1 MLMSFLR
8 GEVTCRPIDQSAHET
23 NLAQGSRAFPLQKS
37 PHEPSRGKEAMPKS
51 REFVESSDSDSDSD
65 VQTKRSKKEKVSSKP
80 AKKARTE
87 ASTSKPAARAQ
98 ESESDNNMFQLSK
111 MRYVSVREF
120 KGKVLVDVREY
131 YDKDGDMKPTKK
143 GISLA
148 VDQWARLKELMPDID
163 AAVKKM

>member
-8 GEVTCRPIDQSAHET
+8 AEVTCRPIDQSAHET
-23 NLAQGSRAFPLQKS
+23 NLAQGSRAFPLQTS
-37 PHEPSRGKEAMPKS
+37 PHEASSSMPKS